1 VTTPEAENGSINTGQ
16 PRRGLAIASVAI
28 GSAGLM
34 VALST
39 WVAWLIIRPHLQDAV
54 HYSWISQVFVLVLG
68 ALWFAMLPIAVLA
81 FVFGFAS
88 EARSADGPSTARAGT
103 YLALLILAIA
113 LAGAAAF
120 VLTPSAWSPPANP
133 VGAYSTYFS

>member
-1 VTTPEAENGSINTGQ
+1 VTTPEVENESITTGP

-28 GSAGLM
+28 GSAGLV

-39 WVAWLIIRPHLQDAV
+39 WVAWLTIRPGLQDAV

-68 ALWFAMLPIAVLA
+68 ALWFAMLPAAVLGL
-81 FVFGFAS
+81 VFGFS
-88 EARSADGPSTARAGT
+88 SGARAVDGPSTARAGA
-103 YLALLILAIA
+103 YLALLTLAIT

-133 VGAYSTYFS
+133 IGVYGTYFN